1 MSIVTFFFL
10 FFVFLF
16 SFFFLFF
23 LFSLYLIPVSPT
35 HGTCVADGIFYSSLR
50 MLLRPLTFSVAHVC
64 VPKPGVVEGS
74 KLGAPASSSSVAR
87 RRPRPRHGILLH
99 GYRNRLHSI
108 PARRLL
114 VPAGPS
120 VASTPACASVRGQSS
135 TVVAWVC
142 AETQRAA
149 RAWR

>member
-1 MSIVTFFFL
+1 MSIVTLFFL
-10 FFVFLF
+10 FFSFFLF
-16 SFFFLFF
+16 SFFLFFLFF

-35 HGTCVADGIFYSSLR
+35 HAPSAFYSSLL